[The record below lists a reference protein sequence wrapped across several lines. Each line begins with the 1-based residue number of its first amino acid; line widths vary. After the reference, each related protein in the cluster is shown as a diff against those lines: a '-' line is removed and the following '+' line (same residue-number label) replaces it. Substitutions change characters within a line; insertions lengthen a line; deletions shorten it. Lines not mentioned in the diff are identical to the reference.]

1 MSVYTKHYRASRE
14 QLQGMQGK
22 RSAVR
27 NEGQQ
32 GVSLQ
37 PLHFKNKI
45 KKSLTGSLGQQ
56 LPPFHICQTGVQVTA
71 TQREARTRK
80 ETARAGGMPA
90 SGLFALF
97 SYLLY
102 LYLVCLCWHE
112 VIGSD
117 RAEA

>member
-1 MSVYTKHYRASRE
+1 MAVYTKHYRASRE
-14 QLQGMQGK
+14 QLQGMQGEK
-22 RSAVR
+22 R
-27 NEGQQ
+27 GQKRRAA

-37 PLHFKNKI
+37 PLHFKNKT

-56 LPPFHICQTGVQVTA
+56 LPPFHICQAVVQVTA